1 MSNRFAYNNC
11 MLLDFINRCVRAP
24 LTYIADLR
32 AISFKQY
39 LLISTNFSPSYPIM
53 IFTSLGFTLMYCAI
67 LLYFVFTSNYSES
80 CYAGVHGATY
90 LITILY
96 PI

>member
-1 MSNRFAYNNC
+1 MFKLINRF
-11 MLLDFINRCVRAP
+11 VKAP

-32 AISFKQY
+32 AISFKEY

-67 LLYFVFTSNYSES
+67 LIYYVFTSKFSEA
-80 CYAGVHGATY
+80 CYKNVHGAAY

>member
-1 MSNRFAYNNC
+1 
-11 MLLDFINRCVRAP
+11 MLLAFINRCVRAP

-39 LLISTNFSPSYPIM
+39 LLVSTNFSPSYPIM
-53 IFTSLGFTLMYCAI
+53 IFTSLAFTLMYCSI
-67 LLYFVFTSNYSES
+67 LIYYVFTNHYSES

-90 LITILY
+90 LITLLY